1 MNINLNE
8 EQKKNIENKFLE
20 FQRIWTLE
28 KVKSMSLEEYTS
40 IKKDNPD
47 RNDFTFW
54 LENKLDD
61 IGSIWGG
68 SSFKF
73 GIYKRNFNDDKEK
86 LKGKIYNDNYAWLSK
101 YGNNQD
107 EAFDKIK
114 QTIVDIIHA
123 SKNND
128 FETIE
133 NIDFGDATK
142 WKIAFHYQNVNN
154 IKIVDIFSKNVLDLI
169 SLNKFKEKLKIYQI
183 YEKLLEN
190 KNLSLIKMIENIA
203 IPLWVEYGIN
213 IKKMKKLFCEYL
225 SKRNIDTSSIKKYVS
240 AVENISNEF
249 LKDNLYSCNL
259 YNFDQNIEKLN
270 KNNKF
275 VLKNNNG
282 NKMYSVALKH
292 YRTFLYNFERQF
304 LNNEIMDKELNMK
317 NSPLN
322 QILYGPP
329 GTGKT
334 YHTIDKA
341 LEILGENLGDRDDK
355 KAKFDEYVK
364 NGQIVFTTFH
374 QSYGYEEFVEG
385 IKPIIDNDENSQE
398 VKYDIKDGI
407 FKKLCKKALDKK
419 RKIINNEDI
428 SIDKNSKVWK
438 ISLGANASLRDECF
452 EKNKICIGW
461 NDIPKNKD
469 ERFLNLGSN
478 DKNSIIS
485 FVEYMQI
492 GDLVCVFNT
501 SKTIK
506 GVGVIVSDVKYSDG
520 EYQTY
525 REVKWISKDN
535 EINILDLNN
544 DKILVQKT
552 VYELYRISS
561 NDLLAKINLNNPK
574 DNTNNLEIAEDNATK
589 NFIIIIDEI
598 NRGNVSKIFGELIT
612 LIEPN
617 KRIGESEGLKVTLPY
632 SGEKFGVPKNV
643 YIIGTMNTADRSI
656 TSLDT
661 ALRRR
666 FEFIEMM
673 PKPNLLYNIFVCKNV
688 ENPNKDEDYLGDDRK
703 TEGDAEILQK
713 ILISINK
720 RIEFLLDREKT
731 IGHAFFISEAVKFDK
746 NNWIKPDEYEKDWYV
761 LSISK
766 LKSIFQNKIIP
777 LLQEYFYNDYAL
789 INVVLNENGMIF
801 EDKKDDKYLQ
811 KIKNLYNVD
820 SERNIYTIAPFNN
833 GIWDKIEI
841 YQAIYDDKITNK
853 TKNENE

>member
-1 MNINLNE
+1 MQNIFNINNEDKDKFRKYLIEFFNNAYSGEKLSSKDDMNNFIFLKDYDFNTKISYGQGNISKIPWIIFTRMDTQQYKASYGVYVYCGIKREDGEIIICIGESEDNKINYIAKNKVDDYNTQFNNKTFDYKNLNDDIDKIIDKIIE
-8 EQKKNIENKFLE
+8 NMQWFMKLPLDEIQDIDDKLFKNQNIEN
-20 FQRIWTLE
+20 
-28 KVKSMSLEEYTS
+28 
-40 IKKDNPD
+40 
-47 RNDFTFW
+47 
-54 LENKLDD
+54 ENK
-61 IGSIWGG
+61 I
-68 SSFKF
+68 
-73 GIYKRNFNDDKEK
+73 EK
-86 LKGKIYNDNYAWLSK
+86 
-101 YGNNQD
+101 
-107 EAFDKIK
+107 
-114 QTIVDIIHA
+114 II
-123 SKNND
+123 N
-128 FETIE
+128 
-133 NIDFGDATK
+133 
-142 WKIAFHYQNVNN
+142 
-154 IKIVDIFSKNVLDLI
+154 
-169 SLNKFKEKLKIYQI
+169 
-183 YEKLLEN
+183 EN
-190 KNLSLIKMIENIA
+190 KNI
-203 IPLWVEYGIN
+203 
-213 IKKMKKLFCEYL
+213 
-225 SKRNIDTSSIKKYVS
+225 
-240 AVENISNEF
+240 
-249 LKDNLYSCNL
+249 
-259 YNFDQNIEKLN
+259 
-270 KNNKF
+270 
-275 VLKNNNG
+275 
-282 NKMYSVALKH
+282 
-292 YRTFLYNFERQF
+292 
-304 LNNEIMDKELNMK
+304 
-317 NSPLN
+317 PLN

-341 LEILGENLGDRDDK
+341 LEILGENLENRDDK

-385 IKPIIDNDENSQE
+385 IKPRIDSKENSKE
-398 VKYDIKDGI
+398 VEYEIKDGI
-407 FKKLCKKALDKK
+407 FKELCKKALDKK

-485 FVEYMQI
+485 FIEYMQI

-574 DNTNNLEIAEDNATK
+574 DNTNNLEIVEDNTTK

-612 LIEPN
+612 LIEPS
-617 KRIGESEGLKVTLPY
+617 KRIGELEELKVRLPY
-632 SGEKFGVPKNV
+632 SGEEFGVPKNV

-666 FEFIEMM
+666 FEFVEMI
-673 PKPNLLYNIFVCKNV
+673 PDVSKL
-688 ENPNKDEDYLGDDRK
+688 
-703 TEGDAEILQK
+703 
-713 ILISINK
+713 SINCEGVNLQELLK
-720 RIEFLLDREKT
+720 AINTRIEYLLDREKT
-731 IGHAFFISEAVKFDK
+731 IGHAFFIGVENLNDLK
-746 NNWIKPDEYEKDWYV
+746 NV
-761 LSISK
+761 
-766 LKSIFQNKIIP
+766 FQNKIIP

-789 INVVLNENGMIF
+789 IDAVLNKNGMLEKQDINNN
-801 EDKKDDKYLQ
+801 YL
-811 KIKNLYNVD
+811 KNMTEFTEN
-820 SERNIYTIAPFNN
+820 
-833 GIWDKIEI
+833 DKII
-841 YQAIYDDKITNK
+841 YKFSDSQKWVQTTFEKIYK
-853 TKNENE
+853 